1 VTAPLEFAH
10 PDPEPGDDVRHVV
23 DSDGSLWKRTSK
35 GWVAKGF
42 GGEPTEWGPLLEASQ
57 YLIAVEDVSWE
68 GDPA

>member
-1 VTAPLEFAH
+1 MTAPLEFMH
-10 PDPEPGDDVRHVV
+10 PDPEPGGHVQHVV

-42 GGEPTEWGPLLEASQ
+42 GGEPTEWGALLEASQ
-57 YLIAVEDVSWE
+57 YLIAVEGAHWE